1 MKSQIKKTIIILF
14 AVLFVATLTS
24 AAASAQPCHGPKPH
38 CQPGQHMVCDHGH
51 WKCVGH
57 PTGFCR
63 GPMPHCHPGQHP
75 FCDHGHWK
83 CV

>member
-38 CQPGQHMVCDHGH
+38 CQPGQHLICTMD
-51 WKCVGH
+51 
-57 PTGFCR
+57 TGN
-63 GPMPHCHPGQHP
+63 
-75 FCDHGHWK
+75 
-83 CV
+83 V